1 MTEVKYNIGGG
12 KEIIAEYDDDGI
24 MEITRECFEAL
35 IEKQIPFM
43 PIKMENIYPDNQRK
57 CKCGCFVSTVYKNR
71 GGVTCVFEIAYK
83 YCPNCG
89 QKLEGFKE

>member
-24 MEITRECFEAL
+24 MEITRECFEML
-35 IEKQIPFM
+35 IEKQIPKKPF
-43 PIKMENIYPDNQRK
+43 ITKFGNGAEIINCGK
-57 CKCGCFVSTVYKNR
+57 CYMCSHITRTVD
-71 GGVTCVFEIAYK
+71 

-89 QKLEGFKE
+89 QRIDWGE